1 MSKQLTVR
9 KKKASKVTKKTAR
22 NKTTSRSVS
31 VKASVTRGRKKLVK
45 KVTKSAAVKKPSKN
59 GKSENPKEAAA
70 LENELFEN
78 AEKRFNQGE
87 EEFESDDLVPLVME
101 EEQETEASGRKT
113 ERPGRTTEVER
124 RAEDTTAIDDPIRM
138 YLSQLSL
145 IHI

>member
-9 KKKASKVTKKTAR
+9 KKKASKVTKKTAK

-45 KVTKSAAVKKPSKN
+45 KVNKSAAVKKPSKN

-87 EEFESDDLVPLVME
+87 EEFAGDRGFRWENP
-101 EEQETEASGRKT
+101 
-113 ERPGRTTEVER
+113 TT
-124 RAEDTTAIDDPIRM
+124 
-138 YLSQLSL
+138 
-145 IHI
+145 